1 MKNYKRL
8 IASLALVGAI
18 LTGCNNQ
25 DQADTEKTETQTEE
39 AAPAEN
45 AEAPATEEDAAT
57 EEEAETEEEAAT
69 EEDAATE
76 ESSDEVKGVSKEN
89 NIVVDEENKTVTIY
103 ATFNGKFLTEST
115 RHLVV
120 SETGKFGDKP
130 VFISQTPPADF
141 HQALLDIGA
150 EPGDNMTPENAEET
164 TSEGTPLDITVYWD
178 GNEDGKNVNEIVK
191 DSNGKD
197 LDIRFTGNIDR
208 SNEMKTGC
216 LSCLDSCTVGI
227 SSNANYPLGSV
238 EKTKIV
244 EFSID
249 EANAPEEGTPVA
261 LVYTIKG

>member
-1 MKNYKRL
+1 MKNYKNL
-8 IASLALVGAI
+8 FLSLALTAI
-18 LTGCNNQ
+18 LTGCSNQ
-25 DQADTEKTETQTEE
+25 EQ
-39 AAPAEN
+39 APAE
-45 AEAPATEEDAAT
+45 DAAVN
-57 EEEAETEEEAAT
+57 ETETTETVETTDDSTEVAEEI
-69 EEDAATE
+69 
-76 ESSDEVKGVSKEN
+76 KGVSKEN
-89 NIVVDEENKTVTIY
+89 NIVVDEENQTVTIY
-103 ATFNGKFLTEST
+103 ANFNGKFLTEST

-130 VFISQTPPADF
+130 VFISQTAPSDF

-178 GNEDGKNVNEIVK
+178 GNEDGKNINEIVK

-216 LSCLDSCTVGI
+216 ISCLDSCTVGI

-244 EFSID
+244 EYSIN
-249 EANAPEEGTPVA
+249 EENAPEDGTPVA
-261 LVYTIKG
+261 IVYSLRG

>member
-1 MKNYKRL
+1 MKNYKSL
-8 IASLALVGAI
+8 ILGLALTGAI
-18 LTGCNNQ
+18 LTGCSNQ
-25 DQADTEKTETQTEE
+25 DQAPAEDTAVNETETTETVE
-39 AAPAEN
+39 TTDESTEVAE
-45 AEAPATEEDAAT
+45 EI
-57 EEEAETEEEAAT
+57 
-69 EEDAATE
+69 
-76 ESSDEVKGVSKEN
+76 KGVSKDN
-89 NIVVDEENKTVTIY
+89 NIVVDEENQTVTVY
-103 ATFNGKFLTEST
+103 ANFNGKFLTEST

-130 VFISQTPPADF
+130 VFISQTAPADF

-164 TSEGTPLDITVYWD
+164 TSEGTPLEITVYWD
-178 GNEDGKNVNEIVK
+178 GNEEGTNVNEIVK

-216 LSCLDSCTVGI
+216 ISCLDSCTVGI

-244 EFSID
+244 EYSINED
-249 EANAPEEGTPVA
+249 NAPEDGTPVA
-261 LVYTIKG
+261 IVYSLRG

>member
-1 MKNYKRL
+1 MKNYKSL
-8 IASLALVGAI
+8 ILSLALVGAI

-45 AEAPATEEDAAT
+45 AEAPAEEESAEEEAT
-57 EEEAETEEEAAT
+57 EEEAPAEEENTETEET
-69 EEDAATE
+69 EG
-76 ESSDEVKGVSKEN
+76 EVKGVSKEN
-89 NIVVDEENKTVTIY
+89 NIVVDKENKTVTIY

-238 EKTKIV
+238 EKTKAV